1 MCALAAACGG
11 ARSKAGPAVAVAP
24 IAPNAP
30 PVVPRKPGPMK
41 PVRAT
46 AVADR
51 IARAGL
57 DPKDLPPLEKLT
69 HGQRDQVMRLFSE
82 TLGVPCIGCHA
93 EGDMRADTARKRVA
107 KRMYNE
113 ITRVV
118 ATDKGEPVFC
128 DSCHQGG
135 MWVLDRA
142 DKGKISDYMSDQHT
156 GGLKAA
162 AGGDVECDTC
172 HGGRPEFTFLTEWK
186 SRPAPDLAP
195 PPPPAP
201 AAAPAPTPATTEQ
214 AAAPHPPTP
223 PVPAKRPARKAGA
236 CGDKNNLCPLQKWM
250 RANVA
255 VAVASDDAPKLA
267 AALAQVATMAP
278 DASWTSWREMSL
290 AASEAAKR
298 GDMKEAR
305 KSCRKCHGEYRDR
318 WRTSYRARAVK

>member
-1 MCALAAACGG
+1 
-11 ARSKAGPAVAVAP
+11 
-24 IAPNAP
+24 
-30 PVVPRKPGPMK
+30 MK
-41 PVRAT
+41 PVRAST
-46 AVADR
+46 VS
-51 IARAGL
+51 ARLVHAGL
-57 DPKDLPPLEKLT
+57 DPKNLPPLEKLT

-93 EGDMRADTARKRVA
+93 EGDMRADTSRKRVA

-118 ATDKGEPVFC
+118 ATDKGQPVFC
-128 DSCHQGG
+128 DSCHQGE
-135 MWVLDRA
+135 MWVLNRA
-142 DKGKISDYMSDQHT
+142 DKGKISDYMSEQYT

-162 AGGDVECDTC
+162 LGGEIECDTC
-172 HGGRPEFTFLTEWK
+172 HGGRTEFTFLTEWK
-186 SRPAPDLAP
+186 SMPAPDLAP
-195 PPPPAP
+195 APPPPPPA
-201 AAAPAPTPATTEQ
+201 APAPATTEH
-214 AAAPHPPTP
+214 AAAPPSPTP
-223 PVPAKRPARKAGA
+223 TPVRRPARKAGA

-278 DASWTSWREMSL
+278 DPSWSSWREMSL

-318 WRTSYRARAVK
+318 WRDSYRARAVK